1 MRRIALAAMS
11 LFFACKASG
20 VESPSSFSAET
31 SIREKW
37 STAESS
43 SPGQPTP
50 PGGET
55 SAGPS
60 GEAEVVLDH
69 VLETLEG
76 KPFPLAALR
85 GKVLLIVN
93 VASKCGYT
101 PQYAGL
107 QKLYET
113 YGSRGLVV
121 IGIPSND
128 FGGQEPGSAE
138 EIRAFCENEYGVTFP
153 MMAKVHARGP
163 KIAPV
168 YATLTQKTRP
178 PIAGEVKW
186 NFTKFL
192 VDKRGVPVA
201 RFEPKVDPLS
211 EEVVR
216 KIEELLGES

>member
-1 MRRIALAAMS
+1 PIWHLHLRPGGGDPRLGPGRCGGGGTTDPLRPRLVPQDPARTGQRDPTLLLHQLLRGAGPGAQGGDLSALGSALFRGGGESAHGEGRQAAIGRAAMAAVKGGRRMRRIALAAMS
-11 LFFACKASG
+11 LFSACKASG

-43 SPGQPTP
+43 SPGPPP

-60 GEAEVVLDH
+60 GEGEVVLDH

-113 YGSRGLVV
+113 YGSRGL
-121 IGIPSND
+121 
-128 FGGQEPGSAE
+128 
-138 EIRAFCENEYGVTFP
+138 
-153 MMAKVHARGP
+153 
-163 KIAPV
+163 
-168 YATLTQKTRP
+168 
-178 PIAGEVKW
+178 
-186 NFTKFL
+186 
-192 VDKRGVPVA
+192 
-201 RFEPKVDPLS
+201 
-211 EEVVR
+211 
-216 KIEELLGES
+216 